1 VDERGPLNVYPRNRF
16 LFVLPVC
23 FLFVAALLL
32 ACTSSK
38 PKFFSPAPARSFSEV
53 VKIVTQTR
61 GLEPRQEIKLALD
74 VTVGSPP
81 AAAPIDVYH
90 GAPLLEVERAYKI
103 IGLLPNTSDFSKAL
117 ADYRLLERFIDY
129 DRATSTVSWTAA
141 APQVG
146 APLAKIHADKAREFV
161 PVLAIV
167 QALQEQ
173 HFRWRATIDR
183 VSLED
188 RRSAFRALAVGDATL
203 TLLTA
208 GAMDEAVKLL
218 PAQLGIAS
226 QVSSEIDKVAAS
238 LPDLLRR
245 QLTFPYRHGSQF
257 VYWAF
262 KSNGWQG
269 VNGLYTSPPLSTSE
283 ILHPEKY
290 FVEREAPLRFFP
302 AQLLRRFKESP
313 IVDQTLGED
322 AIIGLLARDGS
333 PKSAVDIAA
342 GWRGDQLFA
351 FPENGNPT
359 IIWFSSWRTD
369 DQARE
374 FLRAYRGV
382 LGARHRIRFD
392 SSAGQQDGALI
403 ARARDQRGWLLQ
415 KSGTVVL
422 LASTSPASRLTEL
435 AADAWKDL
443 AIDNE
448 TMEMRFES
456 ARVSAQLS
464 ARSR

>member
-1 VDERGPLNVYPRNRF
+1 VDEPGPLKVYPKNRF

-23 FLFVAALLL
+23 FLFIAALLL
-32 ACTSSK
+32 ACTSSG
-38 PKFFSPAPARSFSEV
+38 PKFFSPVPATSFSEI

-74 VTVGSPP
+74 VNIGSPP

-141 APQVG
+141 APQAG
-146 APLAKIHADKAREFV
+146 APLAKIHADKAREFI

-173 HFRWRATIDR
+173 HFRWRANIDR

-203 TLLTA
+203 TLLTM
-208 GAMDEAVKLL
+208 GAKEDELKLL
-218 PAQLGIAS
+218 PSRLGIAA
-226 QVSSEIDKVAAS
+226 QAAGEIDKLAAS
-238 LPDLLRR
+238 LPDFLRR
-245 QLTFPYRHGSQF
+245 QLTFPYRHGGQF

-262 KSNGWQG
+262 KAKGWQG
-269 VNGLYTSPPLSTSE
+269 VDGLYANPPLSTSE

-302 AQLLRRFKESP
+302 AQLLGRFKESP
-313 IVDQTLGED
+313 SVEQTLGED
-322 AIIGLLARDGS
+322 AIIGLLSRNGS
-333 PKSAVDIAA
+333 TKPAVDIAT

-351 FPENGNPT
+351 FLESSNPT
-359 IIWFSSWRTD
+359 MIWLSSWRTE
-369 DQARE
+369 DQAQE
-374 FLRAYRGV
+374 FLRAYRSV
-382 LGARHRIRFD
+382 LEAHHRIRFD
-392 SSAGQQDGALI
+392 ASAGQRNGPLI
-403 ARARDQRGWLLQ
+403 ARSADQRGWLLQ
-415 KSGTVVL
+415 RKESVVL
-422 LASTSPASRLTEL
+422 LASTSPTTRLVEL

-456 ARVSAQLS
+456 AQISAQPS
-464 ARSR
+464 VRSK

>member
-1 VDERGPLNVYPRNRF
+1 MDEPGPLKVYPKNRF
-16 LFVLPVC
+16 LFVLLVC
-23 FLFVAALLL
+23 FLFIAALLL
-32 ACTSSK
+32 ACTSSG
-38 PKFFSPAPARSFSEV
+38 PKFFSPVPATSFSEI

-74 VTVGSPP
+74 VNIGSPP

-141 APQVG
+141 APQAG
-146 APLAKIHADKAREFV
+146 APLAKIHADKAREFI

-173 HFRWRATIDR
+173 HFRWRANIDR

-203 TLLTA
+203 TLLTM
-208 GAMDEAVKLL
+208 GAKEDELKLL
-218 PAQLGIAS
+218 PSRLGIAA
-226 QVSSEIDKVAAS
+226 QAAGEIDKLAAS
-238 LPDLLRR
+238 LPDFLRR

-269 VNGLYTSPPLSTSE
+269 VDGLYTSPPLSTSE

-290 FVEREAPLRFFP
+290 FVDREAPLRFFP

-322 AIIGLLARDGS
+322 AIVGLLARDR
-333 PKSAVDIAA
+333 PVPADIAA

-351 FPENGNPT
+351 FPETGNPT
-359 IIWFSSWRTD
+359 IIWFSSWRTE
-369 DQARE
+369 DQARA
-374 FLRAYRGV
+374 FLRVYRGV

-392 SSAGQQDGALI
+392 SSAGQQDGAFI
-403 ARARDQRGWLLQ
+403 ARAPDQRGWLLQ